1 VKPNHVLVF
10 GGTSDA
16 LELCRLLEEKHIRYT
31 LSVAT
36 PEGKHSAQ
44 SLLADVIY
52 GRMGTEAM
60 RDWISEHH
68 VDYVIDA
75 AHPYAQVLRQTI
87 VVACS
92 SLYCPVMRYERPSTL
107 DRIDSPSVIKAS
119 NVMEACR
126 KIETHQQKVLLT
138 TGSKELGAF
147 KRMLPNKTLY
157 VRVLPVVEVISECQ
171 QLGLGIENIIAM
183 KGPFSKNMNHALY
196 EMIQPDVVIT
206 KESGQAGGFSE
217 KVEPCIALG
226 IPCIVIERPK
236 TTHIDQYISYQTNLE
251 VCRSLFDRWQHEEC
265 SV

>member
-16 LELCRLLEEKHIRYT
+16 VEVCRALEERGVRYT

-36 PEGKHSAQ
+36 SEGKNSAHSLK
-44 SLLADVIY
+44 SNVID
-52 GRMGTEAM
+52 GRMGTEVM
-60 RDWISEHH
+60 RNWITKNE

-75 AHPYAQVLRQTI
+75 AHPYAQILRQTI
-87 VVACS
+87 VTACGPIQ
-92 SLYCPVMRYERPSTL
+92 CPVIRYERPSAAEVP
-107 DRIDSPSVIKAS
+107 DSPLVIRVS

-126 KIETHQQKVLLT
+126 KIAPNHEKILLT
-138 TGSKELGAF
+138 TGSKELETF
-147 KRMLPNKTLY
+147 KRMLRDKVLY
-157 VRVLPVVEVISECQ
+157 ARVLPVAEVISECNA
-171 QLGLGIENIIAM
+171 LGLGIDNIIAM
-183 KGPFSKNMNHALY
+183 KGPFSQNMNRALY

-217 KVEPCIALG
+217 KVGPCIERG

-236 TTHIDQYISYQTNLE
+236 TTFIDQYASYQTSLE
-251 VCRSLFDRWQHEEC
+251 ACIALFDSWQYQEC

>member
-1 VKPNHVLVF
+1 VRPNHALVF

-16 LELCRLLEEKHIRYT
+16 IELCHILEQKHIRYT

-36 PEGKHSAQ
+36 PEGKYVAQTLSAN
-44 SLLADVIY
+44 VIH
-52 GRMGTEAM
+52 GRMATEAM
-60 RDWISEHH
+60 RNWIVEHH

-87 VVACS
+87 VVACAP
-92 SLYCPVMRYERPSTL
+92 LNCPVMRYERSSTL
-107 DRIDSPSVIKAS
+107 DLFDSPLVIKAT

-138 TGSKELGAF
+138 TGSKELETF
-147 KRMLPNKTLY
+147 KRMLPHKTMY
-157 VRVLPVVEVISECQ
+157 VRVLPVVDVIRECQ

-183 KGPFSKNMNHALY
+183 KGPFSTNMNHALY

-217 KVEPCIALG
+217 KVEPCIELG

-236 TTHIDQYISYQTNLE
+236 TTQIDQYTSYQTNLE
-251 VCRSLFDRWQHEEC
+251 ACRFLFDHWQHEEC